1 MSRPRAILVVGY
13 NARVIACP
21 AHRAGC
27 DVYSLSHYDDR
38 DLLRCVKR
46 NFTFSGDLPTD
57 IKPWLDQV
65 DVDHVVPGSGF
76 EDLDLPASL
85 VLGNDPKIARN
96 VVNKVWLAGELKRMG
111 IPHPHIY
118 RKKSELTFPCVA
130 KPIKGGGGIK
140 NFLVRDES
148 MLPESD
154 EYFFQEYVTG
164 KPLSVSVLSTGSE
177 AMPVSL
183 NEILVGKKWLGQEKE
198 FGYCGNV
205 TPYDSRFKGQMFD
218 IARKLIPALKLVGH
232 NGIDF
237 IVDKDGPRVLEINP
251 RFTGAVDSVEIATG
265 DNLFKAHVDAI
276 NGKLREHRLK
286 RYGIKAIM
294 FARKRTVVK
303 GDLLKPMVAD
313 VPHPGNVYHNG
324 EAICTVMGKGMTRG
338 EAVGDLKQRISFV
351 KNNLAIT
358 RTQEA
363 G

>member
-1 MSRPRAILVVGY
+1 VSRLRSVLVVGY
-13 NARVIACP
+13 NARVMACP
-21 AHRAGC
+21 ASRAGYE
-27 DVYSLSHYDDR
+27 VYSLSHYDDL
-38 DLLRCVKR
+38 DLLKCVKK

-57 IKPWLDQV
+57 ITPWLDRV
-65 DVDHVVPGSGF
+65 DVDRVVLGSGF

-85 VLGNDPKIARN
+85 VLGNDPKIAKN
-96 VVNKVWLAGELKRMG
+96 VVNKVWLAKKLKKLGM
-111 IPHPHIY
+111 PHPRIY
-118 RKKSELTFPCVA
+118 HKKKDLTFPCVA

-140 NFLVRDES
+140 NFLVKDES
-148 MLPESD
+148 MLPGGN

-205 TPYDSRFKGQMFD
+205 TPYHTRFKEQMFD
-218 IARKLIPALKLVGH
+218 IARELMPALNLVGH

-237 IVDKDGPRVLEINP
+237 IVNKDGPLVLEVNP
-251 RFTGAVDSVEIATG
+251 RFTGAVDSVELAIG

-276 NGKLREHRLK
+276 NGKLNEYRIK

-294 FARKRTVVK
+294 FARRHTVVK
-303 GDLLKPMVAD
+303 GDLLKPMIAD
-313 VPHPGNVYHNG
+313 VPRIGSVFENG
-324 EAICTVMGKGMTRG
+324 EAICTVMGKGATRG
-338 EAVGDLKQRISFV
+338 EAAGDLKRRIGFV
-351 KNNLAIT
+351 KKNLSISKI
-358 RTQEA
+358 RKA